1 MPTEQKSIRK
11 LRAILSADVKDYSL
25 LMSYDEASTIQTL
38 KEYRSIMS
46 TYIEQNNGRVVD
58 TPGDNVLAEFAS
70 AVEAVQ
76 CAVDIQKVLKEK
88 NENLSDDRKLQFRIG
103 VNIGDIVQ
111 DSDRI
116 YGSGVN
122 IAARIEGLAE
132 PGGVSI
138 SRNAYDHIKDKLKL
152 GYEYLGDHEVKNIKD
167 PVRVYKVLMDP
178 EDAGELIGE
187 KPKPSAKRW
196 IWPLAAAVVVLL
208 GIVAWQLYQKII
220 TPEFEPASAEN
231 MAFPLPDKPSIAVL
245 PFDNMSGDSEQEY
258 FSDGITEEIITALS
272 KTPKMLVIARN
283 STFSYKGKPVKVQQ
297 VAEELGVRYVLEGS
311 VRRAG
316 DRVRITAQLIDA
328 LTGHHLWA
336 ERYDRDLKD
345 IFALQDDITKKIIA
359 ALQVKLT
366 MGEKG
371 RLLARGTESLEAY
384 LRVLQGLELYW
395 HYNSEDN
402 SKARQIFEQAIE
414 LDPDYAAAYTHL
426 GWTHWI
432 DVWLKSTKSPRDSIR
447 QAFQS
452 AKKAIALDDS
462 LPTAYSL
469 LASVYL
475 IKRQHKRAI
484 SEAEKAV
491 ALSPNLAEIHT
502 QFGQILN
509 FAGKPEEAIL
519 HHERSIRLDPFARSS
534 FFHLL
539 GFAYRETGRNDE
551 AIRACQKAIHLEPN
565 NVFAHL
571 VLALSYNGLG
581 REDEARAE
589 AAEIIRIDPK
599 FSVERFAKVR
609 PHIDPANT
617 TRVADTLRKLGL
629 K

>member
-1 MPTEQKSIRK
+1 
-11 LRAILSADVKDYSL
+11 
-25 LMSYDEASTIQTL
+25 
-38 KEYRSIMS
+38 
-46 TYIEQNNGRVVD
+46 VVD
-58 TPGDNVLAEFAS
+58 AVNCAVEIQRDLAERNA
-70 AVEAVQ
+70 ELPYNRQ
-76 CAVDIQKVLKEK
+76 M
-88 NENLSDDRKLQFRIG
+88 QFRIG
-103 VNIGDIVQ
+103 VNLGDVIEE
-111 DSDRI
+111 DGRI
-116 YGSGVN
+116 YGDGIN
-122 IAARIEGLAE
+122 IAARVESLSEA
-132 PGGVSI
+132 GGICI
-138 SRNAYDHIKDKLKL
+138 SGRAYDQVENKL
-152 GYEYLGDHEVKNIKD
+152 GLEYENLGEHQVKNITR
-167 PVRVYKVLMDP
+167 PIRVYRVLSYP
-178 EDAGELIGE
+178 GAAAHRVVQAKEALGRRWRKIGL
-187 KPKPSAKRW
+187 S
-196 IWPLAAAVVVLL
+196 AAVVVVIVVAL
-208 GIVAWQLYQKII
+208 GVWQFYKQRPSVEL
-220 TPEFEPASAEN
+220 ASIEK
-231 MAFPLPDKPSIAVL
+231 MTYPLPDKPSIAVL

-366 MGEKG
+366 MGEQG
-371 RLLARGTESLEAY
+371 RLFARGTESLEAY
-384 LRVLQGLELYW
+384 LRVLQGVELYW

-414 LDPDYAAAYTHL
+414 LDPYYAVAYTRL

-432 DVWLKSTKSPRDSIR
+432 DVWLKSTKSPRDSIM

-462 LPTAYSL
+462 LPTAYGL

-475 IKRQHKRAI
+475 IKRQHERAI

-491 ALSPNLAEIHT
+491 ALSPNLAELHVYL
-502 QFGQILN
+502 GQILN

-551 AIRACQKAIHLEPN
+551 AIRACQKAINLEPN

-571 VLALSYNGLG
+571 VLALSYSGLG